1 MEPMTP
7 AQGGFARQDLF
18 DDIEPPAIDGLA
30 YREDYISPD
39 EEQALITHIDEQPWS
54 TELLRR
60 RQWYGWAYDDTTLGR
75 AEDYTP
81 QPLPGWLKP
90 IAERLYADGY
100 FPATPDRA
108 LINEYQP
115 GQGIGAH
122 KDRDADH
129 IRSVAIL
136 SLGTPIM
143 MDFTRLGH
151 VTRSHYLRPRSLVI
165 MRDEARD
172 KWLHGITGRKSD
184 RVGGLILPRG
194 RRLSV
199 TFRSKT
205 DTFT

>member
-1 MEPMTP
+1 MVT
-7 AQGGFARQDLF
+7 QGFARHDLF
-18 DDIEPPAIDGLA
+18 DDAESAVIPGLS
-30 YREDYISPD
+30 YREAYITAA
-39 EEQALITHIDEQPWS
+39 EEAGLIAGIDRQPWS

-75 AEDYTP
+75 ADDYQP
-81 QPLPGWLKP
+81 QPLPEWLLP
-90 IAERLYADGY
+90 FARRLQGDGY
-100 FPATPDRA
+100 FPLAPDRA
-108 LINEYQP
+108 LINEYHP

-129 IRSVAIL
+129 IRTVAIL
-136 SLGTPIM
+136 SLGSSIM

-151 VTRSHYLRPRSLVI
+151 ATRSHYLRPRSLVI